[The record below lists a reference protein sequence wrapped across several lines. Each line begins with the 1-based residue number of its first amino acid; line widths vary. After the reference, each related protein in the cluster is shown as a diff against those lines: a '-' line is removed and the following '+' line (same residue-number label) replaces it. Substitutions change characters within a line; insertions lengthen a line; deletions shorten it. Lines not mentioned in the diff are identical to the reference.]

1 MMEQIFDFWFS
12 AIQRLMNFFLQFDT
26 GLGFSLGHLIIVA
39 LIFTVVIRHFSVLG
53 N

>member
-1 MMEQIFDFWFS
+1 MMEQLFEFWFTS
-12 AIQRLMNFFLQFDT
+12 IQRFFQWFLQFDT
-26 GLGFSLGHLIIVA
+26 GLGFSLGHLIIVS

>member
-1 MMEQIFDFWFS
+1 MMDNIFTFWFS
-12 AIQRLMNFFLQFDT
+12 AIQRLFNYMLTFDT
-26 GLGFSLGHLIIVA
+26 GLGFSLGHLIIAA

>member
-1 MMEQIFDFWFS
+1 MMSQIFDFWFS
-12 AIQRLMNFFLQFDT
+12 VIQRFMTWFLQFDT
-26 GLGFSLGHLIIVA
+26 GLGFSLGHLIIIS